1 MLQKIAKVFFILI
14 FIALTQS
21 LSASNTLIKL
31 KKINKILK
39 KYRVFN
45 TTYPQKKEKE
55 TGLVFHPFY
64 ATTFQK
70 GINKKMLKKSENLVV
85 GYQNPD
91 ERVSLSGNQVIW
103 GDIIVVNNGELTFNN
118 ANITLYGN
126 ILIADN
132 GTLKVSNSILVI
144 ASRFIY
150 SNYMMI
156 YQNGKVEL
164 DNVNVFL
171 NGFNFICAMLNNSQ
185 FRVKDTYFDACITT
199 GVRDNSSATI
209 ENSNPYEWV
218 IQDEGRLAIKDSNGP
233 FILWPVFGQ
242 GSTVNTSFPEGSHI
256 DNYSIKNGENGFSNI
271 SIEISIENSNNVL
284 WGMMVKQGANITIR
298 DSSMTSTAIVST
310 AQDFFKL
317 NGLVNNQ
324 YFSNTILPV
333 NGIHLN
339 FINSS
344 VKIFNFY
351 QNNTHKVK
359 IANSILGEIGVESGS
374 KCEIQNTII
383 DGSGGF
389 FYTEGET
396 TTTFLSG
403 SLFSHSISSQHSVQ
417 VFINSNIKNGDII
430 SKDSSVI
437 LFANTTHDRT
447 PQALNNSLVI
457 DMAIDTPTF
466 SLTNQII
473 PLSGSATVFHGEQSP
488 IRFSNYSIQYK
499 DANTTQWK
507 DIASTLKTPVDYGII
522 GFWNTHKLEPG
533 IYTLKLTLNLNM
545 GEPIEITR
553 DIMLGADTTGENT
566 LLIPHID
573 NGEYWKS
580 YIVLD
585 NLSEYYRKAELFLLK
600 SGSFYKKMAIELD
613 PYEQKQVVLE
623 GKSGFIRGDRDLYAR
638 EFFVSKTEGGI
649 AEFNLTK
656 NDETKCFFLLPLY
669 AKDNIT
675 WEGIAIFNTKQISSR
690 VILKAYSQEGIFEG
704 EKEINLKPLERKAFL
719 LNTIFEGSGIESFS
733 MVEAISDSTPLQG
746 IVISGRENKSL
757 LFTPSI
763 TKSNPG
769 KLIIPHIA
777 NEWEIWQNFLI
788 IDNLGSGFKTAKL
801 TLFSN
806 GQQVLDREEFTI
818 PPLSQITIN
827 LNNYKNLSPQCG
839 FIDVEEN
846 CIARE
851 GFVVE
856 NGGIA
861 EFLLTP
867 DTAYTLV
874 FNIPSSEGD
883 NLNWNGIAL
892 MNTEQSDANI
902 VLETYSNGELTETRE
917 ITLKANERIAFLL
930 SSLFPQQE
938 VIERVVITSNKKL
951 SGIRISGKNQ
961 ELLLFSSPLFV
972 ER

>member
-1 MLQKIAKVFFILI
+1 MLQKTAKVFFILI

-21 LSASNTLIKL
+21 LPASNTLIKL

-39 KYRVFN
+39 KHRVFN
-45 TTYPQKKEKE
+45 TTYSQKKEKE

-70 GINKKMLKKSENLVV
+70 GFNKKMLEKSGNLVV

-91 ERVSLSGNQVIW
+91 ESVSLSGNQVIR
-103 GDIIVVNNGELTFNN
+103 GDIIVVNNGELTLDN

-132 GTLKVSNSILVI
+132 GTLRVSNSTLAIQ
-144 ASRFIY
+144 SRFIY

-156 YQNGKVEL
+156 YQNGRVEL
-164 DNVNVFL
+164 DNVKVLL

-185 FRVKDTYFDACITT
+185 FRVKDTHFDACITT

-209 ENSNPYEWV
+209 ENSNPFEWV
-218 IQDEGRLAIKDSNGP
+218 IQDGGRLEIKDSDGP
-233 FILWPVFGQ
+233 FILWPVFGE
-242 GSTVNTSFPEGSHI
+242 GSTVNTSFPDGSHI
-256 DNYSIKNGENGFSNI
+256 DNYSIKNGENGFTNI
-271 SIEISIENSNNVL
+271 SIEISIVNCSNIL
-284 WGMMVKQGANITIR
+284 WGMMAKQGADIIVKN
-298 DSSMTSTAIVST
+298 SSMTSTAIVST
-310 AQDFFKL
+310 AQDFFQL
-317 NGLVNNQ
+317 NGIVNNQ
-324 YFSNTILPV
+324 YFSNAILPV

-359 IANSILGEIGVESGS
+359 IANSILGEIGVESGNE
-374 KCEIQNTII
+374 CEIQNTII

-396 TTTFLSG
+396 TTTFLAG
-403 SLFSHSISSQHSVQ
+403 SLFSHSIASQHSVQ
-417 VFINSNIKNGDII
+417 VFINSSIKNGDII
-430 SKDSSVI
+430 SKDSSII
-437 LFANTTHDRT
+437 LLANTTHDTT
-447 PQALNNSLVI
+447 PKALNNSLVI
-457 DMAIDTPTF
+457 DMAIETPTF
-466 SLTNQII
+466 SSTNQII
-473 PLSGSATVFHGEQSP
+473 PLSGSATAIHGEESP

-499 DANTTQWK
+499 GANATQWK
-507 DIASTLKTPVDYGII
+507 DIASNINTPVDYGVI
-522 GFWNTHKLEPG
+522 GFWNTHQLEAG

-553 DIMLGADTTGENT
+553 DIMLGADTTGDT
-566 LLIPHID
+566 FLIPHID
-573 NGEYWKS
+573 NGEYWES

-585 NLSEYYRKAELFLLK
+585 NLSEYYRKAEVFLLK
-600 SGSFYKKMAIELD
+600 GGSFYRKIDIELD
-613 PYEQKQVVLE
+613 PYQQKQVALE
-623 GKSGFIRGDRDLYAR
+623 GESGFIRGDRELCAR

-656 NDETKCFFLLPLY
+656 DDDTGCFFLLPLY

-675 WEGIAIFNTKQISSR
+675 WEGIAIFNTKQIQSR
-690 VILKAYSQEGIFEG
+690 VILKAYSQEGILEG
-704 EKEINLKPLERKAFL
+704 EKEVMLKPLERKAFL
-719 LNTIFEGSGIESFS
+719 LNTIFEGSGVESFS

-746 IVISGRENKSL
+746 IVISGRENQSL

-777 NEWEIWQNFLI
+777 NEWEIWQNLLI
-788 IDNLGSGFKTAKL
+788 IDNLGSGLKTAKL

-818 PPLSQITIN
+818 PPLSQIKIN
-827 LNNYKNLSPQCG
+827 LNNYKSLSPQCG
-839 FIDVEEN
+839 FIEVEEG
-846 CIARE
+846 CVARE

-861 EFLLTP
+861 EFLLKP
-867 DTAYTLV
+867 DTAHTLV

-902 VLETYSNGELTETRE
+902 VLETYANGELTGTRE

-930 SSLFPQQE
+930 SSMFPEQE
-938 VIERVVITSNKKL
+938 KIERVVINSDKKL

-961 ELLLFSSPLFV
+961 ELLLFSSPAFL